1 MRQSMAEKT
10 YEELILEI
18 LYVDGRISK
27 AKAIGI
33 LVGLVLFIADII
45 YLIPHSLRAGV
56 LPFMITMMFVF
67 IQIVLYYSICRG
79 GGYLIRRFL
88 IK

>member
-1 MRQSMAEKT
+1 MAEKS

-33 LVGLVLFIADII
+33 AAGLVLFICDMI
-45 YLIPHSLRAGV
+45 YIIPHSLRAGV
-56 LPFMITMMFVF
+56 LPFLITMLFVF
-67 IQIVLYYSICRG
+67 FQIVLYYSICRG
-79 GGYLIRRFL
+79 AGYLIRRFL